1 MSGEGAPLQYALFSG
16 ELVDTRTA
24 TQKQAD
30 LQREQPQQTEMFRQR
45 DVAQF
50 GVRARPQMSLSPH
63 TKLVLIAEDP
73 RTEEEIERDHLR
85 QAQELTAALF
95 PADRPPELPPAL
107 LDTALTTSPSVVETA
122 QEESEVI
129 EDNPPEA
136 LPPAPPLPS
145 KYSAYVELVKAA
157 EEQAGTLSATSAMLL
172 SQRITLSAAMF
183 DAKRA
188 GLNDTEIA
196 TAVTIGEFR
205 GRTPREA
212 KAEPVTS
219 TQPEPEIED
228 DAEIPIL
235 WASRADFLTRRPDL
249 AEQIGGLREHEIEA
263 LAALVGQ
270 ALEEFYWIQLNVILS
285 LFLDHD
291 LRLTRVA
298 KRSRQA
304 GVPPQTGLP
313 ASAG

>member
-1 MSGEGAPLQYALFSG
+1 MSVEGAPLQYALFSG

-30 LQREQPQQTEMFRQR
+30 LQREQPQQTQMFRQR

-73 RTEEEIERDHLR
+73 RTEEEIERDRLR
-85 QAQELTAALF
+85 QAQELTTAMF
-95 PADRPPELPPAL
+95 PIDRPPEPPPAL
-107 LDTALTTSPSVVETA
+107 LDTALTTSPSVAETTQDETEA
-122 QEESEVI
+122 A
-129 EDNPPEA
+129 EDDMPE
-136 LPPAPPLPS
+136 LQSPAPPLPS

-157 EEQAGTLSATSAMLL
+157 EEQAGTLSASSAMLL

-196 TAVTIGEFR
+196 TAITIGEFR

-212 KAEPVTS
+212 KAEPVAV
-219 TQPEPEIED
+219 TQPEPEVRKDE
-228 DAEIPIL
+228 AEIPIL

-249 AEQIGGLREHEIEA
+249 AEQIRSLRDDEIED
-263 LAALVGQ
+263 LAGLVGQ
-270 ALEEFYWIQLNVILS
+270 ALEEFYWMQLNVVLS
-285 LFLDHD
+285 LFLDHE
-291 LRLTRVA
+291 LQLCRLVR
-298 KRSRQA
+298 KK
-304 GVPPQTGLP
+304 
-313 ASAG
+313 